1 MTPQRRVLLAGRGRG
16 RGVRVRPVLPLA
28 HGEGAPNMALDA
40 QGKQEME
47 ELYRV
52 AQQFGLTPTKYQPNA
67 VAILRG
73 CLARQAQATAGTM
86 TTPPAPP
93 PEAAPPA
100 PEAPP
105 TTQAKCHN

>member
-1 MTPQRRVLLAGRGRG
+1 MAGARAGRA
-16 RGVRVRPVLPLA
+16 PCASPA

-47 ELYRV
+47 ELHRV

-73 CLARQAQATAGTM
+73 CVARQAQATAGTM
-86 TTPPAPP
+86 TTPPAPTTRGRAACALGP
-93 PEAAPPA
+93 PPQP
-100 PEAPP
+100 
-105 TTQAKCHN
+105 KCHG